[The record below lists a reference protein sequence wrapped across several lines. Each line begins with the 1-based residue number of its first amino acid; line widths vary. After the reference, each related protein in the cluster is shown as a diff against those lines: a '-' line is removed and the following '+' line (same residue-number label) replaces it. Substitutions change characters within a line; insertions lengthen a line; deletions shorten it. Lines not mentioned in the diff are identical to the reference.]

1 MGEYSQST
9 ELKKEF
15 STVGSYISSLF
26 KKMASEHREQENT
39 TLVVEPEEKVEE
51 STSFM
56 Q

>member
-15 STVGSYISSLF
+15 PTVGSYISYLF
-26 KKMASEHREQENT
+26 KKIASEHTEKENT
-39 TLVVEPEEKVEE
+39 TNIVEPEEKLED